1 MKSISL
7 LLIVAVAGAT
17 HAGCVASTPAP
28 AGPVIEVRG
37 DGAGR
42 DGDGYDGDG
51 STDGV
56 AAEDGALPAD
66 ANATCRGGAACNWT
80 CPEGSCNI
88 TCAGGSSCNVDCDG
102 GSCNLTCAGGATCNL
117 SCSGDDCNTTCATGS
132 TCLTD

>member
-7 LLIVAVAGAT
+7 LLIVAVAGAA
-17 HAGCVASTPAP
+17 HAGCIASRPAP

-37 DGAGR
+37 DGAG
-42 DGDGYDGDG
+42 YDGAGYDG

-132 TCLTD
+132 TCLSE